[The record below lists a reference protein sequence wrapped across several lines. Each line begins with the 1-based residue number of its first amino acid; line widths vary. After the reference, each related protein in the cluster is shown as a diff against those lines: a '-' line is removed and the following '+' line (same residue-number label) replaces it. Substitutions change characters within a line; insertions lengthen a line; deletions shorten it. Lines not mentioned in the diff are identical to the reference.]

1 METSPA
7 RAASSNFFQW
17 GATAQILA
25 GYELQGGNPV
35 FVSPGRNI
43 DTSGSGVIAQNIFA
57 KASGEIKGLF
67 VGFNTVNL
75 DATQIGPGLAFGP
88 IVTTHDDG
96 LGGPSPIIIVA
107 QNPINE
113 NGVIVP
119 DAAPI
124 ASNVAKNN
132 GEDDQKKK
140 GKQIALA
147 QKVSRVTVILPPK
160 KVSET
165 QTKNPGT

>member
-1 METSPA
+1 
-7 RAASSNFFQW
+7 
-17 GATAQILA
+17 
-25 GYELQGGNPV
+25 
-35 FVSPGRNI
+35 
-43 DTSGSGVIAQNIFA
+43 
-57 KASGEIKGLF
+57 LF

-132 GEDDQKKK
+132 GETADDASTVASKTDDQDDDQKKK
-140 GKQIALA
+140 GKQVTLA

-160 KVSET
+160 NVSET